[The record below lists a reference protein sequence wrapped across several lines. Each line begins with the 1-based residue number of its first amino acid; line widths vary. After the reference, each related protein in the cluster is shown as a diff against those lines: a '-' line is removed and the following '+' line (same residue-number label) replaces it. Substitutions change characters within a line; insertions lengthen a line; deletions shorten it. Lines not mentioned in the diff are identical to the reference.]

1 MTRLTIDRILADYD
15 RLGHRQYGED
25 VTQSQHALQCAARA
39 AEDGAPETLIIA
51 ALLHDYGH
59 LTEEVE
65 DAERPES
72 DARHEMA
79 GAALL
84 RELFGAAVTAP
95 IALHVAAKRFLYAVE
110 PGYQQ
115 ALSPASVHSLALQ
128 GGPFTADQAAAFAR
142 LDGFADAVRL
152 RRYDDLGKAADATPP
167 GFDAYL
173 AMMRRLSSEARR
185 EPALEFYGRLAS
197 TSGTDID
204 LESVIHEA
212 RRVDA
217 GPDL

>member
-1 MTRLTIDRILADYD
+1 MTTLTLDRILADYH

-25 VTQSQHALQCAARA
+25 VSQNQHALQCAALA
-39 AEDGAPETLIIA
+39 AADGAPETLIVA

-59 LTEEVE
+59 LAEAAE
-65 DAERPES
+65 DVDRPAV

-84 RELFGAAVTAP
+84 GELFGPAVTAP
-95 IALHVAAKRFLYAVE
+95 IALHVAAKRYLCAVE
-110 PGYQQ
+110 PGYRA

-128 GGPFTADQAAAFAR
+128 GGPFTADQAAAFER

-152 RRYDDLGKAADATPP
+152 RRYDDLGKAADAAPS

-173 AMMRRLSSEARR
+173 PMMRRLAN
-185 EPALEFYGRLAS
+185 
-197 TSGTDID
+197 
-204 LESVIHEA
+204 
-212 RRVDA
+212 
-217 GPDL
+217 

>member
-1 MTRLTIDRILADYD
+1 MTPLTIDRILTDYD
-15 RLGHRQYGED
+15 RLGHRQYGER
-25 VTQSQHALQCAARA
+25 VSQSQHALQCAALAVEDRA
-39 AEDGAPETLIIA
+39 SESLIVA

-59 LTEEVE
+59 LVE
-65 DAERPES
+65 AAEDVAHPTV

-84 RELFGAAVTAP
+84 GEVFGPTVTQP
-95 IALHVAAKRFLYAVE
+95 IALHVAAKRYLCAVE
-110 PGYQQ
+110 PAYLQ

-128 GGPFTADQAAAFAR
+128 GGPFTVDQAAAFER

-173 AMMRRLSSEARR
+173 PLMRRLAR
-185 EPALEFYGRLAS
+185 
-197 TSGTDID
+197 
-204 LESVIHEA
+204 
-212 RRVDA
+212 
-217 GPDL
+217 